1 MLQNDRP
8 GTASFGGR
16 IIDDHEGTGFRSHE
30 AMVNRQSQMVNW
42 PMADVLPITIQRL
55 PFTT

>member
-1 MLQNDRP
+1 MLHNDGP
-8 GTASFGGR
+8 GPPGFGGG
-16 IIDDHEGTGFRSHE
+16 IIDDYEGPGFRSHE

-42 PMADVLPITIQRL
+42 PMADVLPITIHRL